1 MPLLWI
7 SLSFLGGI
15 ILAHNVPLPLWIWG
29 LTALCFFFISLFL
42 RFLVSRSSSTAHSS
56 SSITHRPLST
66 FQSLLHTL
74 HSFLAAHLFII
85 TLPIFLFLGSA
96 YYQVRQPNIDAFH
109 IAFYNDREYDLLV
122 TGHLTRLPDYRDS
135 YTNLRIEVEAVDTGS
150 GDMPASGLILVRVPI
165 NQTYEYG
172 ERIRLRGGLKTPPEN
187 EEFSYRDYLAR
198 FGIHSYMT
206 SAEVTRLPGSG
217 GNLITVQIYKFKTKL
232 LENTYRLFPDPEASL
247 LAGILLGV
255 QTGLSAKL
263 QQAFKDTG
271 TAHIIAISGFN
282 IAIIAG
288 IFFSI
293 FKNLTNE
300 RIGAIIAVLGIF
312 LYSFLVGGDA
322 AVMRAAFMGSV
333 SLFARQLGRRNDGM
347 NALMMVALLM
357 ALINPLVLWDV
368 SFQLSFFATLGL
380 ILYSEPF
387 SNFTNRIIEKII
399 KEDTSTI
406 ARIFNEN
413 VTLTFAA
420 QLTTIPIM
428 AYHFKRISL
437 ISFIANPFILP
448 VQPPVMIVSGLALLV
463 SAVVYPLGQLIAWV
477 AWPFSA
483 YSIRV
488 VELFDQVPHGVIVLG
503 DSSIWFVLLFFAPL
517 LTLTFG
523 WSNIRDWFQR
533 TAGALRAIALTSAF
547 SLLFICMILFWRASA
562 TAGDGQFHIT
572 FLEVGSADA
581 VLIQTPEGRNILVNG
596 GASVTELSDE
606 LGRRL
611 PFFSRKLDWLI
622 IASTQ
627 EAQIAALPRVM
638 ERYPPDS
645 VLWSGN
651 VQASFPARTLDE
663 FFAAKVIP
671 ITRAEAGQRLELGEN
686 SFIEIQAEG
695 PRGSVL
701 LIQYG
706 NFRALLPI
714 GLSQGMLES
723 LEYGNVIGKVDV
735 LLLAESG
742 YAPVNPPDLFENMT
756 PQLVVLSVA
765 AGDPNGLPSRD
776 VLESLGDYSL
786 LRTDRNGWIDVSTDG
801 IEMWVTV
808 ERGE

>member
-7 SLSFLGGI
+7 SLPFLLGI
-15 ILAHNVPLPLWIWG
+15 VLAHNVSLPVWAWL
-29 LTALCFFFISLFL
+29 LLAALFLLLSLFI
-42 RFLVSRSSSTAHSS
+42 RFLISRSSPISHSP
-56 SSITHRPLST
+56 SSINRLSPST
-66 FQSLLHTL
+66 LL
-74 HSFLAAHLFII
+74 SFLVTYPFVVF
-85 TLPIFLFLGSA
+85 LPIFLFLGSV
-96 YYQVRQPNIDAFH
+96 YYQIRQPNIDAFH
-109 IAFYNDREYDLLV
+109 VAFYNDREYDLLI
-122 TGHLTRLPDYRDS
+122 TGTLTRLPDYRDN
-135 YTNLRIEVEAVDTGS
+135 YTNLRIEVEAVDTGN
-150 GDMPASGLILVRVPI
+150 GDMPASGLLLVRVQP
-165 NQTYEYG
+165 NQIYDYG
-172 ERIRLRGGLKTPPEN
+172 ERVRLRGQLKTPPEN

-206 SAEVTRLPGSG
+206 SADVTRLPGNG
-217 GNLITVQIYKFKTKL
+217 GNLIYVQIYKLKAKF

-247 LAGILLGV
+247 LAGILFGV

-300 RIGAIIAVLGIF
+300 RIGAVIAVIGIF
-312 LYSFLVGGDA
+312 FYAFLVGGDA

-387 SNFTNRIIEKII
+387 SNFTNRIIERLI

-406 ARIFNEN
+406 ARIINEN
-413 VTLTFAA
+413 VVLTFAA

-448 VQPPVMIVSGLALLV
+448 VQPPVMIVSGLAVIV
-463 SAVVYPLGQLIAWV
+463 SLIIYPLGQLIAWI

-503 DSSIWFVLLFFAPL
+503 DSSIWFVLVFFATL

-523 WSNIRDWFQR
+523 WSNIREWFQR
-533 TAGALRAIALTSAF
+533 TAGALRAIALTASF

-581 VLIQTPEGRNILVNG
+581 VLIQTPEGRNILING

-611 PFFSRKLDWLI
+611 PFFSRKLDWLV

-627 EAQIAALPRVM
+627 EEQLAALPRAL
-638 ERYPPDS
+638 EIYPPDN

-651 VQASFPARTLDE
+651 AQASFPARTLDE
-663 FFAAKVIP
+663 YFAREGIP
-671 ITRAEAGQRLELGEN
+671 VTRAEAGQKLELGEN
-686 SFIEIQAEG
+686 SFIEIQATG
-695 PRGSVL
+695 PRGSVV

-706 NFRALLPI
+706 SFRALLPI
-714 GLSQGMLES
+714 GLSEGMLEA
-723 LEYGNVIGKVDV
+723 LEFGNVIGKVDV
-735 LLLAESG
+735 LLLSDSG
-742 YAPVNPPDLFENMT
+742 YAPANPPDMLENLT

-765 AGDPNGLPSRD
+765 AGDPNGLPSQD
-776 VLESLGDYSL
+776 VLESLDGFSL
-786 LRTDRNGWIDVSTDG
+786 LRTDRNGWIDVTTDG
-801 IEMWVTV
+801 IEMRVAV

>member
-1 MPLLWI
+1 MPLIWI
-7 SLSFLGGI
+7 SLSFLAGI
-15 ILAHNVPLPLWIWG
+15 LLARGVFLPTRTWFLIAALVLLLSLLLRYL
-29 LTALCFFFISLFL
+29 LTRA
-42 RFLVSRSSSTAHSS
+42 AHYAPR
-56 SSITHRPLST
+56 ITHYASQLPA
-66 FQSLLHTL
+66 FYFLLPF
-74 HSFLAAHLFII
+74 FLL
-85 TLPIFLFLGSA
+85 LGSA
-96 YYQVRQPNIDAFH
+96 YYQFRQPNIDAFH
-109 IAFYNDREYDLLV
+109 IAFYNDREYDLLI
-122 TGHLTRLPDYRDS
+122 TGHLTRLPDYRDR
-135 YTNLRIEVEAVDTGS
+135 YTNLRIEVEAVDSGS
-150 GDMPASGLILVRVPI
+150 GDMPVSGLLLVRVQP

-172 ERIRLRGGLKTPPEN
+172 ERIRLRGQLKTPPES

-206 SAEVTRLPGSG
+206 QAEVTRLPGTG
-217 GNLITVQIYKFKTKL
+217 GNPIFAQTYKFKTKL

-288 IFFSI
+288 MFFSI
-293 FKNLTNE
+293 FKNFFGE
-300 RIGAIIAVLGIF
+300 RTGAIIAVVGIF
-312 LYSFLVGGDA
+312 FYAFLVGGDA
-322 AVMRAAFMGSV
+322 AVTRAAFMGSV
-333 SLFARQLGRRNDGM
+333 SLFARQVGRRNDGL

-406 ARIFNEN
+406 ARIVNEN

-463 SAVVYPLGQLIAWV
+463 SVVFYPLGQLIAWI

-488 VELFDQVPHGVIVLG
+488 VELFDKAPHGVIVLG
-503 DSSIWFVLLFFAPL
+503 NYSIWISIGMYATLLAV
-517 LTLTFG
+517 TFG
-523 WSNIRDWFQR
+523 WSNIQAWFQR
-533 TAGALRAIALTSAF
+533 TAGALRAIAVTLAF
-547 SLLFICMILFWRASA
+547 TFAFVCMILFWRASA

-581 VLIQTPEGRNILVNG
+581 VLIQTSEGRNILING

-611 PFFSRKLDWLI
+611 PFFSRRLDWLI
-622 IASTQ
+622 VASTQ
-627 EAQIAALPRVM
+627 ENQVAALPRVM
-638 ERYPPDS
+638 EIYPPDN

-651 VQASFPARTLDE
+651 TQASFSAQRLDE
-663 FFAAKVIP
+663 FFALQGIP
-671 ITRAEAGQRLELGEN
+671 VTRAEAGQRLELGEN
-686 SFIEIQAEG
+686 SFIEIQAVG
-695 PRGSVL
+695 PRGSVIL
-701 LIQYG
+701 VEHG

-714 GLSQGMLES
+714 GVSEGTWDV
-723 LEYGNVIGKVDV
+723 LEYGNAIGKVDV
-735 LLLAESG
+735 LLLSESG
-742 YAPVNPPDLFENMT
+742 YAPANPPDLFENMT
-756 PQLVVLSVA
+756 PQLVVISVA
-765 AGDPNGLPSRD
+765 AGDPNGLPSQD
-776 VLESLGDYSL
+776 VLDALGGGYSI
-786 LRTDRNGWIDVSTDG
+786 LRTDRHGWIDVATDG
-801 IEMWVTV
+801 IGMRVYV
-808 ERGE
+808 ERGGVEFAQPQGGP

>member
-7 SLSFLGGI
+7 SLSFLAGI
-15 ILAHNVPLPLWIWG
+15 ILARGVFLSIWIW
-29 LTALCFFFISLFL
+29 LSLAALALFL
-42 RFLVSRSSSTAHSS
+42 SLLLRRLLSPELRIANYTL
-56 SSITHRPLST
+56 PLST
-66 FQSLLHTL
+66 FYFLLPA
-74 HSFLAAHLFII
+74 FLL
-85 TLPIFLFLGSA
+85 LGSA
-96 YYQVRQPNIDAFH
+96 YYQFRQPAIDAFH
-109 IAFYNDREYDLLV
+109 IAFYNDREYDLLI
-122 TGHLTRLPDYRDS
+122 TGHLTRLPDYRDR
-135 YTNLRIEVEAVDTGS
+135 YTNLRIEVEAVDTGN
-150 GDMPASGLILVRVPI
+150 GDMPASGLMLVRVQP

-172 ERIRLRGGLKTPPEN
+172 ERIRLRGQLKTPPES

-206 SAEVTRLPGSG
+206 QAEVTRLPGTG
-217 GNLITVQIYKFKTKL
+217 GNPIFTQTYKFKTKL

-288 IFFSI
+288 MFFSI
-293 FKNLTNE
+293 FKNIFGE
-300 RIGAIIAVLGIF
+300 RIGAVLAVVGIF
-312 LYSFLVGGDA
+312 FYAFLVGGDA

-333 SLFARQLGRRNDGM
+333 SLFARQVGRRNDGM
-347 NALMMVALLM
+347 NALMAVALLM

-387 SNFTNRIIEKII
+387 SNFTNRIIERII

-406 ARIFNEN
+406 ARIINEN

-463 SAVVYPLGQLIAWV
+463 SVVFYPLGQLIAWI

-488 VELFDQVPHGVIVLG
+488 VELFDRVPHGVIVLG
-503 DSSIWFVLLFFAPL
+503 DSSIWFVILFFAPL
-517 LTLTFG
+517 LAVTFG
-523 WSNIRDWFQR
+523 WSAIQARFQR
-533 TAGALRAIALTSAF
+533 TAGALRAVALTSTFVLA
-547 SLLFICMILFWRASA
+547 FICMILFWRASA

-581 VLIQTPEGRNILVNG
+581 VLIQTPEGRNILING

-627 EAQIAALPRVM
+627 ENQLAALPRVV
-638 ERYPPDS
+638 EIYPPDN

-651 VQASFPARTLDE
+651 TQASFSAQRLDE
-663 FFAAKVIP
+663 FFALNDIPVI
-671 ITRAEAGQRLELGEN
+671 RAEAGQRLELGEN
-686 SFIEIQAEG
+686 SFIEIQAAG
-695 PRGSVL
+695 PRGSVV

-706 NFRALLPI
+706 SFRALLPI
-714 GLSQGMLES
+714 GLSEGMLES
-723 LEYGNVIGKVDV
+723 LEFGNVVGDVDV
-735 LLLAESG
+735 LLLSESG
-742 YAPVNPPDLFENMT
+742 YAPTNPPDLFQNMT

-765 AGDPNGLPSRD
+765 AGDPNGLPSQD
-776 VLESLGDYSL
+776 VLEWLDGFSL
-786 LRTDRNGWIDVSTDG
+786 LRTDRNGWINISTDG
-801 IEMWVTV
+801 TRMHVSV

>member
-1 MPLLWI
+1 MPLIWI
-7 SLSFLGGI
+7 SLSFLAGI
-15 ILAHNVPLPLWIWG
+15 VLARGVFLSTWTWL
-29 LTALCFFFISLFL
+29 LLAAFALFL
-42 RFLVSRSSSTAHSS
+42 SLLLRRLLSPELRIANYTL
-56 SSITHRPLST
+56 RLST
-66 FQSLLHTL
+66 FHFLLPA
-74 HSFLAAHLFII
+74 FLL
-85 TLPIFLFLGSA
+85 LGSA
-96 YYQVRQPNIDAFH
+96 YYQFRQPDIDAFH
-109 IAFYNDREYDLLV
+109 IAFYNDREYDLLI
-122 TGHLTRLPDYRDS
+122 TGTLTEPPDYRDR
-135 YTNLRIEVEAVDTGS
+135 YTNLRIEVEAVDTGN
-150 GDMPASGLILVRVPI
+150 GDMPASGLLLVRVQPH
-165 NQTYEYG
+165 QTYEYG
-172 ERIRLRGGLKTPPEN
+172 ERIRLRGQLKTPPED

-206 SAEVTRLPGSG
+206 QAEVTRLPGAG
-217 GNLITVQIYKFKTKL
+217 GNPIFAQTYKFKTRL

-247 LAGILLGV
+247 LAGILLGE
-255 QTGLSAKL
+255 QAGLSEKL

-282 IAIIAG
+282 IAIIAAM
-288 IFFSI
+288 FFSI
-293 FKNLTNE
+293 FKNLFGE
-300 RIGAIIAVLGIF
+300 RIGAVLAVVGIF
-312 LYSFLVGGDA
+312 FYAFLVGGDA

-333 SLFARQLGRRNDGM
+333 SLFARQVGRRNDGM
-347 NALMMVALLM
+347 NALMAVALLM

-387 SNFTNRIIEKII
+387 SNFTNRIIERII

-406 ARIFNEN
+406 ARIINEN

-463 SAVVYPLGQLIAWV
+463 SVVFYPLGQLIAWI

-488 VELFDQVPHGVIVLG
+488 VELFDKVPHGVIVLG
-503 DSSIWFVLLFFAPL
+503 DSSIWFVILFFAPL
-517 LTLTFG
+517 LAVTFG
-523 WSNIRDWFQR
+523 WSAIQAWFQR
-533 TAGALRAIALTSAF
+533 TAGALRAVALTSAF
-547 SLLFICMILFWRASA
+547 VLTFICMILFWRASA

-581 VLIQTPEGRNILVNG
+581 VLIQTPEGRNILING

-627 EAQIAALPRVM
+627 ENQLAALPRVV
-638 ERYPPDS
+638 EIYPPDN

-663 FFAAKVIP
+663 YFAREGIP
-671 ITRAEAGQRLELGEN
+671 VTRAEVGQRLELGEN
-686 SFIEIQAEG
+686 SFLEIQAAG
-695 PRGSVL
+695 PRGSVV

-706 NFRALLPI
+706 SFRALLPI
-714 GLSQGMLES
+714 GLSEGMLES
-723 LEYGNVIGKVDV
+723 LEFGNVVGDVDV
-735 LLLAESG
+735 LLLSESG
-742 YAPVNPPDLFENMT
+742 YAPTNPPDLFENMT

-765 AGDPNGLPSRD
+765 AGDLNGLPSQD
-776 VLESLGDYSL
+776 VLEWLDGFSL
-786 LRTDRNGWIDVSTDG
+786 LRTDRNGWINISTDG
-801 IEMWVTV
+801 TQMHVSV

>member
-7 SLSFLGGI
+7 SISFLAGI
-15 ILAHNVPLPLWIWG
+15 ILAHAASLPTWVWLLLAAFSLLLFLVLRRLPNHETRITTYASQLPTFYFLLPL
-29 LTALCFFFISLFL
+29 
-42 RFLVSRSSSTAHSS
+42 
-56 SSITHRPLST
+56 
-66 FQSLLHTL
+66 
-74 HSFLAAHLFII
+74 
-85 TLPIFLFLGSA
+85 FLFLGSA
-96 YYQVRQPNIDAFH
+96 YYQFRQPRIDPFH
-109 IAFYNDREYDLLV
+109 IAFYNDRTYDVLI
-122 TGHLTRLPDYRDS
+122 TGSLTRLPDYRDK
-135 YTNLRIEVEAVDTGS
+135 YTNLRIEVEAIDTGS
-150 GDMPASGLILVRVPI
+150 GDMPASGLLLVRVPI

-172 ERIRLRGGLKTPPEN
+172 ERIRLRGQLKTPPTGED
-187 EEFSYRDYLAR
+187 FSYRDYLAR

-206 SAEVTRLPGSG
+206 KSEVTRLPGNG
-217 GNLITVQIYKFKTKL
+217 GNLIYVQIFKLKTKL

-247 LAGILLGV
+247 LAGILFGV
-255 QTGLSAKL
+255 QTGLSEKL

-300 RIGAIIAVLGIF
+300 RMGAVIAVIGIF
-312 LYSFLVGGDA
+312 FYAFLVGGDA

-333 SLFARQLGRRNDGM
+333 SLFARQLGRRNMGM
-347 NALMMVALLM
+347 NALMAVALLM
-357 ALINPLVLWDV
+357 AIINPLVLWDV

-399 KEDTSTI
+399 KEETSTI
-406 ARIFNEN
+406 ARIINEN
-413 VTLTFAA
+413 VVLTFAA

-428 AYHFKRISL
+428 AYHFNRISL
-437 ISFIANPFILP
+437 ISLIANPFILP
-448 VQPPVMIVSGLALLV
+448 VQPPVMIISGLAVLV
-463 SAVVYPLGQLIAWV
+463 SLIIYPLGQLIAWI
-477 AWPFSA
+477 ALPFSI

-488 VELFDQVPHGVIVLG
+488 VELFGRVPHGVIVLG
-503 DSSIWFVLLFFAPL
+503 DASIWFVLVFFATL

-547 SLLFICMILFWRASA
+547 SLIFVCMILFWRASA

-581 VLIQTPEGRNILVNG
+581 VLIQTPEGRNILING

-606 LGRRL
+606 IGRRL
-611 PFFSRKLDWLI
+611 PLFSRKLDWLI

-627 EAQIAALPRVM
+627 ENQLAALPRVM
-638 ERYPPDS
+638 EIYPPDQ

-651 VQASFPARTLDE
+651 LQASFSAQLLDE
-663 FFAAKVIP
+663 FFAREGIP
-671 ITRAEAGQRLELGEN
+671 TARAEVGQRLQLGEN
-686 SFIEIQAEG
+686 SYLEIQAAG
-695 PRGSVL
+695 PRGSVV
-701 LIQYG
+701 LIQHG
-706 NFRALLPI
+706 SFRALLPI
-714 GLSQGMLES
+714 GLSEGMWES
-723 LEYGNVIGKVDV
+723 LEFGNAIGKVDV
-735 LLLAESG
+735 LLLSESG
-742 YAPVNPPDLFENMT
+742 YAPTNPPDLFENMT

-765 AGDPNGLPSRD
+765 AGDPNGLPSQQ
-776 VLESLGDYSL
+776 VLDSLGGGYSL
-786 LRTDRNGWIDVSTDG
+786 LRTDRSGWIDVSTDG
-801 IEMWVTV
+801 VSMRVFV
-808 ERGE
+808 ERGGE

>member
-1 MPLLWI
+1 MPLIWI
-7 SLSFLGGI
+7 SLSFLAGI
-15 ILAHNVPLPLWIWG
+15 LLARGVYLSTWTWLLIAVSVLLLSL
-29 LTALCFFFISLFL
+29 LTRFFL
-42 RFLVSRSSSTAHSS
+42 SRSLPSSHSPS
-56 SSITHRPLST
+56 SNHLSPSA
-66 FQSLLHTL
+66 F
-74 HSFLAAHLFII
+74 HSFLVTYPFVIL
-85 TLPIFLFLGSA
+85 LPTFLLLGSA
-96 YYQVRQPNIDAFH
+96 YYQFRQPNIDAFH
-109 IAFYNDREYDLLV
+109 IAFYNDREYDLLI
-122 TGHLTRLPDYRDS
+122 TGHLTRLPDYRDR
-135 YTNLRIEVEAVDTGS
+135 YTNLRIEVEAVDSGS
-150 GDMPASGLILVRVPI
+150 GDMPVSGLLLVRVQP

-172 ERIRLRGGLKTPPEN
+172 ERIRLRGKLKTPPES

-206 SAEVTRLPGSG
+206 NAEVTRLPGTG
-217 GNLITVQIYKFKTKL
+217 GNPIFTQTFKFKTIL
-232 LENTYRLFPDPEASL
+232 LKNTYRLFPDPEASL

-255 QTGLSAKL
+255 QTGLSANL

-288 IFFSI
+288 MFFSI
-293 FKNLTNE
+293 FKNLFGE
-300 RIGAIIAVLGIF
+300 RVGAILAVIGIF
-312 LYSFLVGGDA
+312 FYAFLVGGDA

-333 SLFARQLGRRNDGM
+333 SLFARQVGRRNDGM
-347 NALMMVALLM
+347 NALMAVALLM

-387 SNFTNRIIEKII
+387 SDFTNRIIERII

-406 ARIFNEN
+406 ARIINEN

-448 VQPPVMIVSGLALLV
+448 VQPPVMIVSGLALLA
-463 SAVVYPLGQLIAWV
+463 SVVFYPLGQLIAWI

-488 VELFDQVPHGVIVLG
+488 VELFDKVPNGVIVLG
-503 DSSIWFVLLFFAPL
+503 DSSIWFVILFFAPL
-517 LTLTFG
+517 LALTFG
-523 WSNIRDWFQR
+523 WSTIRDWYQQ
-533 TAGALRAIALTSAF
+533 TAGALRAIAVTLAF
-547 SLLFICMILFWRASA
+547 TFAFVCMILFWRASSP
-562 TAGDGQFHIT
+562 AGDGQFHIT

-581 VLIQTPEGRNILVNG
+581 VLIQTPEGRNILING

-627 EAQIAALPRVM
+627 ENQLAALPRVV
-638 ERYPPDS
+638 EIYPPDN

-651 VQASFPARTLDE
+651 TQASFSAQRLDE
-663 FFAAKVIP
+663 LFALKGIP
-671 ITRAEAGQRLELGEN
+671 VTRAEAGQRLELGEN
-686 SFIEIQAEG
+686 SFIEIQAIG
-695 PRGSVL
+695 PRGSVV

-706 NFRALLPI
+706 SFRALLPI
-714 GLSQGMLES
+714 GLSQGMLEEM
-723 LEYGNVIGKVDV
+723 EYGNVIGKVDV
-735 LLLAESG
+735 LLLSESG
-742 YAPVNPPDLFENMT
+742 YAPTNPPDLFENMT

-765 AGDPNGLPSRD
+765 AGDPNGLPSQE
-776 VLESLGDYSL
+776 VLGALGGGYAL
-786 LRTDRNGWIDVSTDG
+786 LRTDRHGWIDVATDG
-801 IEMWVTV
+801 IQMRVTA
-808 ERGE
+808 ERGAGDQPP

>member
-1 MPLLWI
+1 MPLIWI
-7 SLSFLGGI
+7 SLSFLAGI
-15 ILAHNVPLPLWIWG
+15 LLARGVFLSTWTWLLIA
-29 LTALCFFFISLFL
+29 ALALLLSLFL
-42 RFLVSRSSSTAHSS
+42 RYLVTRNPDTTSR
-56 SSITHRPLST
+56 
-66 FQSLLHTL
+66 FTL
-74 HSFLAAHLFII
+74 HASQLPTFSFL
-85 TLPIFLFLGSA
+85 LPFFLLLGSA
-96 YYQVRQPNIDAFH
+96 YFQFRQPNIDAFH
-109 IAFYNDREYDLLV
+109 IAFYNDREYDLLI
-122 TGHLTRLPDYRDS
+122 TGHLTRLPDYRDR
-135 YTNLRIEVEAVDTGS
+135 YTNLRIEVEAVDSGS
-150 GDMPASGLILVRVPI
+150 GDMPVSGLLLVRVQP

-172 ERIRLRGGLKTPPEN
+172 ERIRLRGQLKTPPES

-206 SAEVTRLPGSG
+206 QAEVTRLPGMG
-217 GNLITVQIYKFKTKL
+217 GNPIYAQTYKLKKTL

-288 IFFSI
+288 LFFSI

-300 RIGAIIAVLGIF
+300 RIGAVIAVVGIF
-312 LYSFLVGGDA
+312 FYAFLVGGDA

-333 SLFARQLGRRNDGM
+333 SLFARQVGRRNDGM

-387 SNFTNRIIEKII
+387 SDFTNRIIEKII

-406 ARIFNEN
+406 ARIINEN

-463 SAVVYPLGQLIAWV
+463 SVVFYPLGQLIAWI

-488 VELFDQVPHGVIVLG
+488 VELFDKVPHGVIVLG
-503 DSSIWFVLLFFAPL
+503 DSSIWFVILFFAPL
-517 LTLTFG
+517 LALTFG
-523 WSNIRDWFQR
+523 WSNIQAWFQR
-533 TAGALRAIALTSAF
+533 TAGALRAIAVTLAF
-547 SLLFICMILFWRASA
+547 TFAFICMILFWRASA

-581 VLIQTPEGRNILVNG
+581 VLVQTPEGRNILING

-627 EAQIAALPRVM
+627 ESQLAALPRVV
-638 ERYPPDS
+638 EIYPPDN

-651 VQASFPARTLDE
+651 TQASFSAQRLDE
-663 FFAAKVIP
+663 FFALKGTPV
-671 ITRAEAGQRLELGEN
+671 TRAEAGQRLELGEN
-686 SFIEIQAEG
+686 SFIEIQAVG
-695 PRGSVL
+695 PRGSVI

-706 NFRALLPI
+706 SFRALLPI
-714 GLSQGMLES
+714 GLSQGMLEEM
-723 LEYGNVIGKVDV
+723 EYGNATGKVDV
-735 LLLAESG
+735 LLLSESG
-742 YAPVNPPDLFENMT
+742 YAPTNPPDLFENTT

-765 AGDPNGLPSRD
+765 AGDPNGLPSQD
-776 VLESLGDYSL
+776 VLEALDGFSL

-801 IEMWVTV
+801 VEMRVTV

>member
-1 MPLLWI
+1 MPLIWI
-7 SLSFLGGI
+7 SLSFLAGI
-15 ILAHNVPLPLWIWG
+15 LLARGVYLSNWTWLL
-29 LTALCFFFISLFL
+29 LAALIFLLSLFL
-42 RFLVSRSSSTAHSS
+42 RHLITRNPDTTSRIIHHTSQLPTFYFLL
-56 SSITHRPLST
+56 P
-66 FQSLLHTL
+66 FFLL
-74 HSFLAAHLFII
+74 
-85 TLPIFLFLGSA
+85 LGSA
-96 YYQVRQPNIDAFH
+96 YYQFRQPNIDAFH
-109 IAFYNDREYDLLV
+109 VAFYNDREYDLLI
-122 TGHLTRLPDYRDS
+122 TGHLTRLPDYRDR
-135 YTNLRIEVEAVDTGS
+135 YTNLRIEVEAVDSGS
-150 GDMPASGLILVRVPI
+150 GDMPVSGLLLVRVQP

-172 ERIRLRGGLKTPPEN
+172 ERIRLRGQLKTPPES

-206 SAEVTRLPGSG
+206 QAEVTRLPGTG
-217 GNLITVQIYKFKTKL
+217 GNSIYAQTYKLKTRL

-288 IFFSI
+288 LFFSI

-300 RIGAIIAVLGIF
+300 RLGAILAVVGIF
-312 LYSFLVGGDA
+312 FYAFLVGGDA

-333 SLFARQLGRRNDGM
+333 SLFARQVGRRNDGM

-387 SNFTNRIIEKII
+387 SDFTNRIIERII

-406 ARIFNEN
+406 TRIINEN

-463 SAVVYPLGQLIAWV
+463 SVVFYPLGQLIAWI

-488 VELFDQVPHGVIVLG
+488 VELFDKVPHGVIVLG
-503 DSSIWFVLLFFAPL
+503 DSSIWFVILFFAPL

-523 WSNIRDWFQR
+523 WSSIRDWLQR
-533 TAGALRAIALTSAF
+533 TAGALRAVALTSAF
-547 SLLFICMILFWRASA
+547 SLLFVCMILFWRASA

-581 VLIQTPEGRNILVNG
+581 VLIQTPEGRNILING

-611 PFFSRKLDWLI
+611 PFFSRRLDWLI

-627 EAQIAALPRVM
+627 ESQLAALPRVV
-638 ERYPPDS
+638 EIYPPDN

-651 VQASFPARTLDE
+651 TQASFSAQRLDE
-663 FFAAKVIP
+663 FFALKGISV
-671 ITRAEAGQRLELGEN
+671 TRAEEGQRLELGEN
-686 SFIEIQAEG
+686 SFIEIQAVG
-695 PRGSVL
+695 PRGSVV

-706 NFRALLPI
+706 SFRALLPI
-714 GLSQGMLES
+714 GLSQGMLEEM
-723 LEYGNVIGKVDV
+723 EYGNVIGKVDV
-735 LLLAESG
+735 LLLSESG
-742 YAPVNPPDLFENMT
+742 YAPTNPPDLFENMT

-765 AGDPNGLPSRD
+765 AGDPNGLPSLD
-776 VLESLGDYSL
+776 VLETLDGFSL

-801 IEMWVTV
+801 VEMRVTV

>member
-1 MPLLWI
+1 MPLIWI
-7 SLSFLGGI
+7 SLSFLAGI
-15 ILAHNVPLPLWIWG
+15 LLARGVYLSTWTWLLIAASVLLLSLLPR
-29 LTALCFFFISLFL
+29 FFL
-42 RFLVSRSSSTAHSS
+42 SRSLPSSHSPS
-56 SSITHRPLST
+56 SNHLSPSA
-66 FQSLLHTL
+66 F
-74 HSFLAAHLFII
+74 HSFLVTYPFVIL
-85 TLPIFLFLGSA
+85 LPTFLLLGSA
-96 YYQVRQPNIDAFH
+96 YYQFRQPNIDAFH
-109 IAFYNDREYDLLV
+109 IAFYNDREYDLLI
-122 TGHLTRLPDYRDS
+122 TGHLTRLPDYRDR
-135 YTNLRIEVEAVDTGS
+135 YTNLRIEVEAVDSGS
-150 GDMPASGLILVRVPI
+150 GDMPVSGLLLVRVQP

-172 ERIRLRGGLKTPPEN
+172 ERIRLRGKLKTPPES

-206 SAEVTRLPGSG
+206 NAEVTRLPGTG
-217 GNLITVQIYKFKTKL
+217 GNPIFTQTFKFKTIL
-232 LENTYRLFPDPEASL
+232 LKNTYRLFPDPEASL

-255 QTGLSAKL
+255 QTGLSANL

-288 IFFSI
+288 MFFSI
-293 FKNLTNE
+293 FKNLFGE
-300 RIGAIIAVLGIF
+300 RVGAILAVIGIF
-312 LYSFLVGGDA
+312 FYAFLVGGDA

-333 SLFARQLGRRNDGM
+333 SLFARQVGRRNDGM
-347 NALMMVALLM
+347 NALMAVALLM

-387 SNFTNRIIEKII
+387 SDFTNRIIERII

-406 ARIFNEN
+406 ARIINEN

-448 VQPPVMIVSGLALLV
+448 VQPPVMIVSGLALLA
-463 SAVVYPLGQLIAWV
+463 SVVFYPLGQLIAWI

-488 VELFDQVPHGVIVLG
+488 VELFDKVPNGVIVLG
-503 DSSIWFVLLFFAPL
+503 DSSIWFVILFFAPL
-517 LTLTFG
+517 LALTFG
-523 WSNIRDWFQR
+523 WSTIRDWYQQ
-533 TAGALRAIALTSAF
+533 TAGALRAIAVTLAF
-547 SLLFICMILFWRASA
+547 TFAFVCMILFWRASS

-581 VLIQTPEGRNILVNG
+581 VLIQTPEGRNILING

-627 EAQIAALPRVM
+627 ENQLAALPRVV
-638 ERYPPDS
+638 EIYPPDN

-651 VQASFPARTLDE
+651 TQASFSAQRLDE
-663 FFAAKVIP
+663 LFALKGIP
-671 ITRAEAGQRLELGEN
+671 VTRAEAGQRLELGEN
-686 SFIEIQAEG
+686 SFIEIQAIG
-695 PRGSVL
+695 PRGSVV

-706 NFRALLPI
+706 SFRALLPI
-714 GLSQGMLES
+714 GLSQGMLEEM
-723 LEYGNVIGKVDV
+723 EYGNVIGKVDV
-735 LLLAESG
+735 LLLSESG
-742 YAPVNPPDLFENMT
+742 YAPTNPPDLFENMT

-765 AGDPNGLPSRD
+765 AGDPNGLPSQE
-776 VLESLGDYSL
+776 VLGALGGGYAL
-786 LRTDRNGWIDVSTDG
+786 LRTDRHGWIDVATDG
-801 IEMWVTV
+801 IQMRVTA
-808 ERGE
+808 ERGAGDQPP

>member
-7 SLSFLGGI
+7 SLSFLAGI
-15 ILAHNVPLPLWIWG
+15 ILARGVFLSIWIW
-29 LTALCFFFISLFL
+29 LSLAALALFL
-42 RFLVSRSSSTAHSS
+42 SLLLRRLLSPELRIANYTF
-56 SSITHRPLST
+56 PLST
-66 FQSLLHTL
+66 FYFLLPA
-74 HSFLAAHLFII
+74 FLL
-85 TLPIFLFLGSA
+85 LGSA
-96 YYQVRQPNIDAFH
+96 YYQFRQPAIDAFH
-109 IAFYNDREYDLLV
+109 IAFYNDREYDLLI
-122 TGHLTRLPDYRDS
+122 TGHLTRLPDYRDR
-135 YTNLRIEVEAVDTGS
+135 YTNLRIEVEAVDTGN
-150 GDMPASGLILVRVPI
+150 GDMPASGLMLVRVQP

-172 ERIRLRGGLKTPPEN
+172 ERIRLRGQLKTPPES

-206 SAEVTRLPGSG
+206 QAEVTRLPGTG
-217 GNLITVQIYKFKTKL
+217 GNPIFTQTYKFKTKL

-288 IFFSI
+288 MFFSI
-293 FKNLTNE
+293 FKNIFGE
-300 RIGAIIAVLGIF
+300 RIGAVLAVVGIF
-312 LYSFLVGGDA
+312 FYAFLVGGDA

-333 SLFARQLGRRNDGM
+333 SLFARQVGRRNDGM
-347 NALMMVALLM
+347 NALMAVALLM

-387 SNFTNRIIEKII
+387 SNFTNRIIERII

-406 ARIFNEN
+406 ARIINEN

-463 SAVVYPLGQLIAWV
+463 SVVFYPLGRLIAWI

-488 VELFDQVPHGVIVLG
+488 VELFDKVPHGVIVLG
-503 DSSIWFVLLFFAPL
+503 DSSIWFVILFFAPL
-517 LTLTFG
+517 LAVTFG
-523 WSNIRDWFQR
+523 WSAIQAWFQR
-533 TAGALRAIALTSAF
+533 TAGALRAVALTSTFVLA
-547 SLLFICMILFWRASA
+547 FICMILFWRASA

-581 VLIQTPEGRNILVNG
+581 VLIQTPEGRNILING

-627 EAQIAALPRVM
+627 ESQLAALPRVV
-638 ERYPPDS
+638 EIYPPDN

-651 VQASFPARTLDE
+651 TQASFSAQRLDE
-663 FFAAKVIP
+663 FFALNDIPVI
-671 ITRAEAGQRLELGEN
+671 RAEAGQRLELGEN
-686 SFIEIQAEG
+686 SFIEIQAAG
-695 PRGSVL
+695 PRGSVV

-706 NFRALLPI
+706 SFRALLPI
-714 GLSQGMLES
+714 GLSEGMLES
-723 LEYGNVIGKVDV
+723 LEFGNVVGDVDV
-735 LLLAESG
+735 LLLSESG
-742 YAPVNPPDLFENMT
+742 YAPTNPPDLFQNMT

-765 AGDPNGLPSRD
+765 AGDPNGLPSQD
-776 VLESLGDYSL
+776 VLEWLDGFSL
-786 LRTDRNGWIDVSTDG
+786 LRTDRNGWINISTDG
-801 IEMWVTV
+801 TRMHVSV